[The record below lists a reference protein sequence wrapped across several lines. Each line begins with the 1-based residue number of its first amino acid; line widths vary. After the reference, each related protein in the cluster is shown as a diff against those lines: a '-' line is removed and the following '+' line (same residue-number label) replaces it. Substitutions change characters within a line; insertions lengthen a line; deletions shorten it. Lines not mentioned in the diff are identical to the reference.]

1 MGSASPSPQVAK
13 KMHRLSRAASAA
25 VATAFLLSCGGG
37 GEATAPRP
45 VLTTLTVSFPNSTI
59 TVGQSAN
66 ASVSGLDQFGT
77 AIATGT
83 VTWTSG
89 SSAIASVSASGVVT
103 GVAVG
108 QTEVIANAGSKEARA
123 PVNVIPVPV
132 ASVSVIPATARS
144 E

>member
-1 MGSASPSPQVAK
+1 MR
-13 KMHRLSRAASAA
+13 RLSRAASAA
-25 VATAFLLSCGGG
+25 AATAFLLACGGG
-37 GEATAPRP
+37 ERTAPRP
-45 VLTTLTVSFPNSTI
+45 VLPTLTVSFPNPTI
-59 TVGQSAN
+59 TVGRSAN
-66 ASVSGLDQFGT
+66 GSVSGLDQFGT

-132 ASVSVIPATARS
+132 ASVSVIPATAAIAVGGTQ
-144 E
+144 